1 MIDESF
7 KTPTPNLLE
16 DLHMF
21 ILIIGLAIF
30 FAIHAVSIVNEPWR
44 DRMVESLGEVPWKGI
59 YALASLVGFVLLV
72 WGYGLARQESG
83 ELYLSPYW
91 LRHLALLL
99 MVPVFPLLLATYFP
113 GRIQATVRHPMLV
126 ATLLWAFAHLLVNG
140 RLADILLFGS
150 FLLWA
155 ALDLLSLRRRTQRSI
170 PGAPPSGLNDVIAVV
185 AGLALYGLFLVW
197 LHGLLIGVA
206 LI

>member
-1 MIDESF
+1 M
-7 KTPTPNLLE
+7 L
-16 DLHMF
+16 
-21 ILIIGLAIF
+21 ILIIGLVIF
-30 FAIHAVSIVNEPWR
+30 LGVHAVSIVNEPWR
-44 DRMVESLGEVPWKGI
+44 DRMVESLGEGPWKGLF
-59 YALASLVGFVLLV
+59 ALTSLVGFILLA
-72 WGYGLARQESG
+72 WGYGLARQESAVV
-83 ELYLSPYW
+83 YVSPFW

-155 ALDLLSLRRRTQRSI
+155 AFDLLSLRRRTPRAI
-170 PGAPPSGLNDVIAVV
+170 PGAPPSGFNDGIAVV

-197 LHGLLIGVA
+197 LHALLIGVA
-206 LI
+206 II